1 MCSRECV
8 WQRLSTKWR
17 DSKLF
22 FLGAAELHAHVA
34 RTMVGGVWRET
45 GNYPRLQL
53 IHILSSVLAQG
64 SRVIWEC
71 DRHTCAHTLAHSE
84 NESIWCML
92 DRFMALDYEH
102 LTSPLGSCKPEPGW
116 VQAVYSGWVGY
127 LMPRSLALAAFFPPQ
142 PAGSRG
148 SSFLTEND

>member
-8 WQRLSTKWR
+8 WQKLSTKWR
-17 DSKLF
+17 DSKLSWAPPGCTLTSLERW
-22 FLGAAELHAHVA
+22 LGEA
-34 RTMVGGVWRET
+34 GET